1 MSNENKFDGY
11 MNAFLG
17 YGTKYRDP
25 FRHTHYRSRSQGMQ
39 DWYEFDDLFT
49 ESGLVKKIIKAPVD
63 EALRTGFTLK
73 DGEAELEQNDAAQSL
88 LEDLNF
94 KSKFATALSW
104 DRLYGGGVILMMLD
118 DGGDLHDPV
127 DENRIRSLEKMEV
140 FDAKDVN
147 PLYYYDDPQDPRF
160 GYPRCYTVIGYHGNS
175 FDVDASRLL
184 IFSGSLI
191 SNRKRRERN
200 GWGGSILEQ
209 VLEELTHYQTSHHF
223 ANVALERLSQSV
235 TKFAGLAEL
244 LSTDF
249 GEKAVQRRLQM
260 IDMSRGMMNT
270 IALDSEDDYDLK
282 NITLAGVKDVL
293 DDFEI
298 ALCSAADIPATV
310 LFGRSPSGLNSSGE
324 SDLENYYNMVSRIQQ
339 LKIRPQLSRLLHLLN
354 CCAEYHLNLPEE
366 YTIEFNP
373 LWNPT
378 AKEQAETKQIEADAR
393 AKDAQAAATYVQ
405 LGALDPSEVR
415 DKLDEE
421 DTYTL
426 DRSIDGAVGGNDDEG
441 NRSET

>member
-1 MSNENKFDGY
+1 MDKNLDGY

-17 YGTKYRDP
+17 YGTRNRDP
-25 FRHTHYRSRSQGMQ
+25 FRHTHYRTRGSGMQ
-39 DWYEFDDLFT
+39 YWSEFEDLFT

-63 EALRTGFTLK
+63 EALRTGFTLR
-73 DGEAELEQNDAAQSL
+73 DGESGLEQNADVQSL
-88 LEDLNF
+88 LEDKNF
-94 KSKFATALSW
+94 KSKFSSALSW
-104 DRLYGGGVILMMLD
+104 DRLYGGGVILLMLD
-118 DGGDLHDPV
+118 DGGNLTDPV
-127 DENRIRSLEKMEV
+127 NENSLKRLDHMEV
-140 FDAKDVN
+140 FDAMDVN
-147 PLYYYDDPQDPRF
+147 PLCYYEDPSDSRY
-160 GYPRCYTVIGYHGNS
+160 GYPRSYTIIGYHGNS

-184 IFSGSLI
+184 VFNGSLI

-200 GWGGSILEQ
+200 GWGGSVLEQ
-209 VLEELTHYQTSHHF
+209 VLEELTHYQMSHHF
-223 ANVALERLSQSV
+223 ANVALERLSQS
-235 TKFAGLAEL
+235 TIKFAGLAEL

-270 IALDSEDDYDLK
+270 IALDAEDDYDLK
-282 NITLAGVKDVL
+282 NISLSGVKDVL

-298 ALCSAADIPATV
+298 SLCSAADIPATI

-324 SDLENYYNMVSRIQQ
+324 SDLENYYNMVERIQE

-354 CCAEYHLNLPEE
+354 KCSEYNLNLPDA

-378 AKEQAETKQIEADAR
+378 AEERAKTKQIEADAR
-393 AKDAQAAATYVQ
+393 AKEAQAAATYIQ

-415 DKLDEE
+415 DRLDKD
-421 DTYTL
+421 DTYKL
-426 DRSIDGAVGGNDDEG
+426 DRSLDGAVGGDDEG
-441 NRSET
+441 NSSEA

>member
-1 MSNENKFDGY
+1 MSNTNKFDGY

-17 YGTKYRDP
+17 YGTRYRDP
-25 FRHTHYRSRSQGMQ
+25 FRHTHYRSHGTGMQ
-39 DWYEFDDLFT
+39 YWSEFEDLFT
-49 ESGLVKKIIKAPVD
+49 DSGLVKKIIKAPVD
-63 EALRTGFTLK
+63 EALRTGFTLM
-73 DGEAELEQNDAAQSL
+73 DGEATLEQDDNVQSL

-94 KSKFATALSW
+94 KDKFATGLSW
-104 DRLYGGGVILMMLD
+104 DRLYGGSAILLMLD
-118 DGGDLHDPV
+118 DGGDLTEPV
-127 DENRIRSLEKMEV
+127 NESSIKRLERMEV

-147 PLYYYDDPQDPRF
+147 PLYYYDDPTDPRY
-160 GYPRCYTVIGYHGNS
+160 GYPRGYTIISYNGNS

-184 IFSGSLI
+184 VFDGSLI

-209 VLEELTHYQTSHHF
+209 VLEELNHYQTSHHF

-249 GEKAVQRRLQM
+249 GEKTVQRRLQM

-324 SDLENYYNMVSRIQQ
+324 SDLENYYNMVGRIQE

-354 CCAEYHLNLPEE
+354 CCSEYNLNLPAE
-366 YTIEFNP
+366 YTIVFNP

-415 DKLDEE
+415 GKLDED
-421 DTYTL
+421 DTYKL
-426 DRSIDGAVGGNDDEG
+426 DRSLDGAVGGSDEG
-441 NRSET
+441 NSSET